1 LGEFPKSCPHH
12 DDGEQHSNNIIDL
25 QLAVVKS
32 KDAPFALTYH
42 LLEQFVVIVVLVKS
56 TLTSHRIMD
65 TEESRKRSREADE
78 DHWDESG
85 KRFQGDDDT
94 TQQPHSLVP
103 NTGAALPVHDS
114 ADDNDND
121 SDIDDT
127 EPTESVSTVED
138 MIAVPLDFLFRVV
151 PQTTSAFSMSM
162 STSTAASQPQRHKPL
177 LSRAEAQCL
186 LTVALLAHE
195 LDSLVALSAKAL
207 EQRRSYGAFAR
218 KLERTN
224 NPFLRPILFLLDVV
238 GHHVPTNGLEKI
250 QSELDSV
257 TQELKTTAA
266 TLRQFSEQNWTLSE
280 SLMDSM
286 SGTSGE
292 IVAKE
297 KRRLSDVQE
306 EVCTRIERLLQAT
319 TGQSDDDLQGDLGCT
334 MEEYCARI
342 LAPDAHNHEESHAPE
357 ASCSQQSEA
366 SGRKKEPASEEKENA
381 PSQSSQQR
389 QQIVLEEVY
398 GSPNAS
404 SENTPSCRLSATQN
418 AAEVL
423 SSLAKKVGQG
433 GSSGTP

>member
-1 LGEFPKSCPHH
+1 
-12 DDGEQHSNNIIDL
+12 
-25 QLAVVKS
+25 
-32 KDAPFALTYH
+32 
-42 LLEQFVVIVVLVKS
+42 
-56 TLTSHRIMD
+56 MD
-65 TEESRKRSREADE
+65 TEESRKRSRQADE
-78 DHWDESG
+78 DHWGGSE
-85 KRFQGDDDT
+85 KRFQNGDDET
-94 TQQPHSLVP
+94 TPHSLVP
-103 NTGAALPVHDS
+103 NTSAGLPEHAS
-114 ADDNDND
+114 AGDDDNDAESDND
-121 SDIDDT
+121 GT
-127 EPTESVSTVED
+127 EPAESVSTVEE

-162 STSTAASQPQRHKPL
+162 PTSTSNGTATATSQPQRHHKPL

-207 EQRRSYGAFAR
+207 EQRRSYGSFAR
-218 KLERTN
+218 KLEKSN
-224 NPFLRPILFLLDVV
+224 NPFLRPMLFLLDVV

-250 QSELDSV
+250 QNELDSV
-257 TQELKTTAA
+257 TQELKATAV

-306 EVCTRIERLLQAT
+306 EVCTRIERLLQAA
-319 TGQSDDDLQGDLGCT
+319 TGESDDDLQGDLGST
-334 MEEYCARI
+334 MKEYCERI
-342 LAPDAHNHEESHAPE
+342 LAPDANNQDHEESHAPE

-366 SGRKKEPASEEKENA
+366 SERKKEPASEEKENA

-404 SENTPSCRLSATQN
+404 SENANTPSCKLSATQN

-423 SSLAKKVGQG
+423 SSLAKIGPG
-433 GSSGTP
+433 GSNGTP

>member
-1 LGEFPKSCPHH
+1 
-12 DDGEQHSNNIIDL
+12 
-25 QLAVVKS
+25 
-32 KDAPFALTYH
+32 
-42 LLEQFVVIVVLVKS
+42 
-56 TLTSHRIMD
+56 MD
-65 TEESRKRSREADE
+65 TEESRKRSHQADE
-78 DHWDESG
+78 DHWGASG
-85 KRFQGDDDT
+85 KRFQGGNDNT
-94 TQQPHSLVP
+94 TPHSLVP
-103 NTGAALPVHDS
+103 NTSAVSALPVHGS
-114 ADDNDND
+114 ADDDD

-127 EPTESVSTVED
+127 EPAEFVSTVED
-138 MIAVPLDFLFRVV
+138 MIAVPLEFLFRVV
-151 PQTTSAFSMSM
+151 PQTTPAFSMST
-162 STSTAASQPQRHKPL
+162 STSTGAATAASQPQRHKPL

-207 EQRRSYGAFAR
+207 EQRRSFGAFAR

-224 NPFLRPILFLLDVV
+224 NPFLRPMLFLLDVV

-250 QSELDSV
+250 QSELESV

-280 SLMDSM
+280 SLLDSM

-292 IVAKE
+292 LVAKE

-319 TGQSDDDLQGDLGCT
+319 TGQSGDDLQGDLGCT
-334 MEEYCARI
+334 MKEYCART
-342 LAPDAHNHEESHAPE
+342 LAPDAHDHEESHAPE

-366 SGRKKEPASEEKENA
+366 SERKKEPASEEKENA

-404 SENTPSCRLSATQN
+404 SDNNPSCRLSATQN
-418 AAEVL
+418 AADVL
-423 SSLAKKVGQG
+423 TSLAN
-433 GSSGTP
+433 P